1 MKLALLSVLLLGA
14 ICLAR
19 GQFRQGE
26 TIAYKFQ
33 RLLAGVFGARGGG
46 RYGNP
51 SGSYGYMAPNAGYP
65 NRGQGFAPGQFPS
78 QMSYGAG
85 GFYGRPGGGFFGR
98 PASMQTPFYGT
109 SGGLF
114 RRVKRQIVSDDL
126 LIRGFRHVRRL
137 DADTCI
143 LRAACEAAADEGV
156 FGDDGDLAIQFV
168 LSLRYDNDAP
178 WHPYLLSARVGQN
191 FRSHET
197 CRRIFQACARSRID
211 VGEVARKRLLEVLR
225 CIQGTC

>member
-1 MKLALLSVLLLGA
+1 MKLVLLSLLLLGA
-14 ICLAR
+14 VCLAR

-33 RLLAGVFGARGGG
+33 RLLAGIFGARGGG

-65 NRGQGFAPGQFPS
+65 NRGQGFVPGQVPS
-78 QMSYGAG
+78 QMSYGTGGFYGRTGGGVYGRPAG
-85 GFYGRPGGGFFGR
+85 GFYGSPGGGVYGRPGGGVFGSPDSVR
-98 PASMQTPFYGT
+98 NPFYGT

-114 RRVKRQIVSDDL
+114 RRVKRQIVSDDV

-143 LRAACEAAADEGV
+143 LRAACEAAADVGV

-168 LSLRYDNDAP
+168 L
-178 WHPYLLSARVGQN
+178 
-191 FRSHET
+191 
-197 CRRIFQACARSRID
+197 
-211 VGEVARKRLLEVLR
+211 
-225 CIQGTC
+225 